1 MYITPQADVGCVC
14 IQSHVVCLSFDSVTI
29 SAILSCY
36 KYDQHKAVMAVHGLY
51 VIS

>member
-1 MYITPQADVGCVC
+1 MYITPRADIGCVC

-36 KYDQHKAVMAVHGLY
+36 KYDQYKAVVAGHGL
-51 VIS
+51 